1 LNAKIEKRI
10 IGSVSVVLLFITA
23 WALNPDRADAEEL
36 NYSMIANATGVKVA
50 EIVAF
55 DEFETVQLVVFPTNG
70 GLRHLSSGYGYRA
83 KACGACS
90 TYHLGADFTTGYGSK
105 IRAMTYGEVI
115 AVGWHG
121 GEGFTMRIQHY
132 AENGFAN
139 TETVYAHMIENS
151 NNVRV
156 GDWGVPGQV
165 IGKMGNTGVTTGPHL
180 HFEIIVNGN
189 SIDPVPWLKKN
200 KARNYKK

>member
-1 LNAKIEKRI
+1 
-10 IGSVSVVLLFITA
+10 
-23 WALNPDRADAEEL
+23 
-36 NYSMIANATGVKVA
+36 
-50 EIVAF
+50 
-55 DEFETVQLVVFPTNG
+55 
-70 GLRHLSSGYGYRA
+70 
-83 KACGACS
+83 
-90 TYHLGADFTTGYGSK
+90 
-105 IRAMTYGEVI
+105 MTYGKVI
-115 AVGWHG
+115 AVGWNG

-132 AENGFAN
+132 AEHGFAN

-151 NNVRV
+151 NKVSK
-156 GDWGVPGQV
+156 GDWVKPGQV